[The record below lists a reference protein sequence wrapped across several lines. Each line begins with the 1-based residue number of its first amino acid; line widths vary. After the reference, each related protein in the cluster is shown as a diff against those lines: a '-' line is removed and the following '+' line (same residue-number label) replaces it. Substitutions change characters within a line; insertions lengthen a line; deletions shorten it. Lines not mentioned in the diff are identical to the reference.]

1 MSIKLSNEV
10 KNIIATMLKTSKD
23 FKLDGINSLVLLDAL
38 LTNRQFSEAL
48 EVSSMSNR
56 EEIINIM
63 QELLDSADFADKDVY
78 SEGERNTFQEILKEA
93 NVKDFEKVN
102 FSQELAIIFCY
113 ANLIIEEEKRPEITI
128 EDIVLSVIDNQ
139 SPDIEDYL
147 KALTTDV
154 SALKESYST
163 FVATEET
170 DKADKT
176 NKTDKADN
184 IFFLPKTLKGC
195 VTVLNYKLSQ
205 NPNCT
210 ILGRDSE
217 CKEIWK
223 TMMKKTKRNVLLIGE
238 PGVGKSSVVYKLTYD
253 ILNGT
258 CPEMFKNFR
267 ILSLNVNNLISGTM
281 YRGQAEE
288 RYRDLIKMLEEYDNL
303 ILFIDEIHMIVGAG
317 SSSGKDNQDFSNAL
331 KPLLAGDDSIVIG
344 ATTNEE
350 YKEAFGNEGALR
362 RRFRNITIKEPKTT
376 EVYDMLKDSIKQL
389 EEFHGVKISKRMVD
403 LIIFY
408 SSCFNYTTR
417 NPDRTKDLIDLSM
430 VTAKMDGK
438 TRVDRESIMK
448 NFDFNFKQF
457 HNMTSNQ
464 ISEVAYHEI
473 GHFMIQHF
481 SGRLT
486 DQEVVAISII
496 PAADYLGVNV
506 LDTTDCTPSTDKNF
520 FIDEIACLLAGRI
533 SEKLFMNSQNNS
545 GASGDLEKATKIA
558 YNMVTKYGMTT
569 KLGEHRIYINDR
581 DYQMQTPE
589 VTNMVNAEIKNI
601 IEKSTERA
609 TTILQTHAELVKLLA
624 EELSKKGMLSQ
635 IELEKIIQESQK
647 VTI

>member
-10 KNIIATMLKTSKD
+10 KNIIATMLKTSMD
-23 FKLDGINSLVLLDAL
+23 FKLGGLNTLVLLDAL
-38 LTNRQFSEAL
+38 LTNQQFSSTL
-48 EVSSMSNR
+48 EVTSICTKN
-56 EEIINIM
+56 EIIETM
-63 QELLDSADFADKDVY
+63 EELLDSADFADEDE
-78 SEGERNTFQEILKEA
+78 SEEGEKELSQEILKEA
-93 NVKDFEKVN
+93 NVENYEKIHL
-102 FSQELAIIFCY
+102 SRELGIIFCY
-113 ANLIIEEEKRPEITI
+113 ANLLVEEENRVEITI
-128 EDIVLSVIDNQ
+128 EDLVLSLLDNQ
-139 SPDIEDYL
+139 SPDIIDFFKSLSTDLSVFKEKYTDTVAED
-147 KALTTDV
+147 ALP
-154 SALKESYST
+154 
-163 FVATEET
+163 FV
-170 DKADKT
+170 
-176 NKTDKADN
+176 
-184 IFFLPKTLKGC
+184 IPKSLTGC
-195 VTVLNYKLSQ
+195 VTVLNDKLSS

-210 ILGRDSE
+210 ILGRDNE

-253 ILNGT
+253 ILNGI
-258 CPEMFKNFR
+258 CPEMFKDFR

-288 RYRDLIKMLEEYDNL
+288 RYQDLIELLEYYDNL

-317 SSSGKDNQDFSNAL
+317 SSSSGKDNTDFSNAL

-362 RRFRNITIKEPKTT
+362 RRFRNIVIKEPKTT

-457 HNMTSNQ
+457 HNMTSTQ

-473 GHFMIQHF
+473 GHFMVQRF

-486 DQEVVAISII
+486 DREVVAISII

-506 LDTTDCTPSTDKNF
+506 LDATDCTPSTDKNF
-520 FIDEIACLLAGRI
+520 FIDKIACLLAGRI
-533 SEKLFMNSQNNS
+533 SEKIFTGSQNNS
-545 GASGDLEKATKIA
+545 GASSDLEKATKIA

-589 VTNMVNAEIKNI
+589 ITNMVNAEIKNI
-601 IEKSTERA
+601 IEKATERA
-609 TTILQTHAELVKLLA
+609 TTILQTHAELVKKLA

-635 IELEKIIQESQK
+635 IELEKIIQEYQK

>member
-23 FKLDGINSLVLLDAL
+23 FKLGGLNTLALLNAL
-38 LTNRQFSEAL
+38 LTNQQFSSTL
-48 EVSSMSNR
+48 EVTSICTKN
-56 EEIINIM
+56 EIIETM
-63 QELLDSADFADKDVY
+63 EELLDSADFADEDE
-78 SEGERNTFQEILKEA
+78 SEEGEKELSQEILKEA
-93 NVKDFEKVN
+93 NVENYEKIHL
-102 FSQELAIIFCY
+102 SRELGIIFCY
-113 ANLIIEEEKRPEITI
+113 ANLLVEEENRVEITI
-128 EDIVLSVIDNQ
+128 EDLVLSLLDNQ
-139 SPDIEDYL
+139 SPDIIDFFKSL
-147 KALTTDV
+147 STDLSV
-154 SALKESYST
+154 FKEIYTDTVAEESLP
-163 FVATEET
+163 FV
-170 DKADKT
+170 
-176 NKTDKADN
+176 
-184 IFFLPKTLKGC
+184 IPKSLKGC
-195 VTVLNYKLSQ
+195 VTILNDKLSS

-210 ILGRDSE
+210 ILGRDNE

-253 ILNGT
+253 ILNGI
-258 CPEMFKNFR
+258 CPEMFKDFR

-288 RYRDLIKMLEEYDNL
+288 RYQDLIELLEYYDNL

-317 SSSGKDNQDFSNAL
+317 SSSSGKDNTDFSNAL

-362 RRFRNITIKEPKTT
+362 RRFRNIVIKEPKTT

-457 HNMTSNQ
+457 HNMTSTQ

-473 GHFMIQHF
+473 GHFMVQRF

-496 PAADYLGVNV
+496 PTADYLGVNV

-520 FIDEIACLLAGRI
+520 FIDKIACLLAGRI
-533 SEKLFMNSQNNS
+533 SEKIFTGSQNNS
-545 GASGDLEKATKIA
+545 GASSDLEKATKIA

-589 VTNMVNAEIKNI
+589 ITNMVNAEIKNI
-601 IEKSTERA
+601 IEKATERA
-609 TTILQTHAELVKLLA
+609 TTILQTHAELVKTLA

>member
-23 FKLDGINSLVLLDAL
+23 FKLGGLNTLALLDAL
-38 LTNRQFSEAL
+38 LTNQQFSSTL
-48 EVSSMSNR
+48 EVTSICTKN
-56 EEIINIM
+56 EIIETM
-63 QELLDSADFADKDVY
+63 EELLDSADFADEDE
-78 SEGERNTFQEILKEA
+78 SEEGEKELSQEILKEA
-93 NVKDFEKVN
+93 NVENYEKIHL
-102 FSQELAIIFCY
+102 SRELGIIFCY
-113 ANLIIEEEKRPEITI
+113 ANLLVEEENRVEITI
-128 EDIVLSVIDNQ
+128 EDLVLSLLDNQ
-139 SPDIEDYL
+139 SPDIIDFFKSL
-147 KALTTDV
+147 STDLSV
-154 SALKESYST
+154 FKEIYTDTVAEESLP
-163 FVATEET
+163 FV
-170 DKADKT
+170 
-176 NKTDKADN
+176 
-184 IFFLPKTLKGC
+184 IPKSLKGC
-195 VTVLNYKLSQ
+195 VTILNDKLSS

-210 ILGRDSE
+210 ILGRDNE

-253 ILNGT
+253 ILNGI
-258 CPEMFKNFR
+258 CPEMFKDFR

-288 RYRDLIKMLEEYDNL
+288 RYQDLIELLEYYDNL

-317 SSSGKDNQDFSNAL
+317 SSSSGKDNTDFSNAL

-362 RRFRNITIKEPKTT
+362 RRFRNIVIKEPKTT

-457 HNMTSNQ
+457 HNMTSTQ

-473 GHFMIQHF
+473 GHFMVQRF

-486 DQEVVAISII
+486 DQEVVAISVI

-520 FIDEIACLLAGRI
+520 FIDKIACLLAGRI
-533 SEKLFMNSQNNS
+533 SEKIFTGSQNNS
-545 GASGDLEKATKIA
+545 GAISDLEKATKIA

-589 VTNMVNAEIKNI
+589 ITNMVNAEIKNI
-601 IEKSTERA
+601 IEKATERA
-609 TTILQTHAELVKLLA
+609 TTILQTHAELVKTLA

>member
-23 FKLDGINSLVLLDAL
+23 FKLGGLNTLALLNAL
-38 LTNRQFSEAL
+38 LTNQQFSSTL
-48 EVSSMSNR
+48 EVTSICTKN
-56 EEIINIM
+56 EIIETM
-63 QELLDSADFADKDVY
+63 EELLDSADFADEDE
-78 SEGERNTFQEILKEA
+78 SEEGEKELSQEILKEA
-93 NVKDFEKVN
+93 NVENYEKIHL
-102 FSQELAIIFCY
+102 SRELGIIFCY
-113 ANLIIEEEKRPEITI
+113 ANLLVEEENRVEITI
-128 EDIVLSVIDNQ
+128 EDLVLSLLDNQ
-139 SPDIEDYL
+139 SPDIIDFFKSL
-147 KALTTDV
+147 STDLSV
-154 SALKESYST
+154 FKEIYTDTVAEESLP
-163 FVATEET
+163 FV
-170 DKADKT
+170 
-176 NKTDKADN
+176 
-184 IFFLPKTLKGC
+184 IPKSLKGC
-195 VTVLNYKLSQ
+195 VTILNDKLSS

-210 ILGRDSE
+210 ILGRDNE

-253 ILNGT
+253 ILNGI
-258 CPEMFKNFR
+258 CPEMFKDFR

-288 RYRDLIKMLEEYDNL
+288 RYQDLIELLEYYDNL

-317 SSSGKDNQDFSNAL
+317 SSSSGKDNTDFSNAL
-331 KPLLAGDDSIVIG
+331 KPLLAGDNAIVIG

-362 RRFRNITIKEPKTT
+362 RRFRNIVIKEPKTT

-457 HNMTSNQ
+457 HNMTSTQ

-473 GHFMIQHF
+473 GHFMVQRF

-496 PAADYLGVNV
+496 PTADYLGVNV

-520 FIDEIACLLAGRI
+520 FIDKIACLLAGRI
-533 SEKLFMNSQNNS
+533 SEKIFTGSQNNS
-545 GASGDLEKATKIA
+545 GASSDLEKATKIA

-589 VTNMVNAEIKNI
+589 ITNMVNAEIKNI
-601 IEKSTERA
+601 IEKATERA
-609 TTILQTHAELVKLLA
+609 TTILQTHAELVKTLA

>member
-23 FKLDGINSLVLLDAL
+23 FKLGGLNTLALLNAL
-38 LTNRQFSEAL
+38 LTNQQFSSTL
-48 EVSSMSNR
+48 EVTSICTKN
-56 EEIINIM
+56 EIIETM
-63 QELLDSADFADKDVY
+63 EELLDSADFADEDE
-78 SEGERNTFQEILKEA
+78 SEEGEKELSQEILKEA
-93 NVKDFEKVN
+93 NVENYEKIHL
-102 FSQELAIIFCY
+102 SRELGIIFCY
-113 ANLIIEEEKRPEITI
+113 ANLLVEEENRVEITI
-128 EDIVLSVIDNQ
+128 EDLVLSLLDNQ
-139 SPDIEDYL
+139 SPDIIDFFKSL
-147 KALTTDV
+147 STDLSV
-154 SALKESYST
+154 FKEIYTDTVAEESLP
-163 FVATEET
+163 FV
-170 DKADKT
+170 
-176 NKTDKADN
+176 
-184 IFFLPKTLKGC
+184 IPKSLKGC
-195 VTVLNYKLSQ
+195 VTILNDKLSS

-210 ILGRDSE
+210 ILGRDNE

-253 ILNGT
+253 ILNGI
-258 CPEMFKNFR
+258 CPEMFKDFR

-288 RYRDLIKMLEEYDNL
+288 RYQDLIELLEYYDNL

-317 SSSGKDNQDFSNAL
+317 SSSSGKDNTDFSNAL

-362 RRFRNITIKEPKTT
+362 RRFRNIVIKEPKTT

-457 HNMTSNQ
+457 HNMTSTQ

-473 GHFMIQHF
+473 GHFMVQRF

-496 PAADYLGVNV
+496 PTADYLGVNV

-520 FIDEIACLLAGRI
+520 FIDKIACLLAGRI
-533 SEKLFMNSQNNS
+533 SEKIFTGSQNNS
-545 GASGDLEKATKIA
+545 GASSDLEKATKIA

-589 VTNMVNAEIKNI
+589 ITNMVNAEIKNI
-601 IEKSTERA
+601 IEKATERA

>member
-23 FKLDGINSLVLLDAL
+23 FKLGGLNTLALLDAL
-38 LTNRQFSEAL
+38 LTNQQFSSTL
-48 EVSSMSNR
+48 EVTSICTKN
-56 EEIINIM
+56 EIIETM
-63 QELLDSADFADKDVY
+63 EELLDSADFADEDE
-78 SEGERNTFQEILKEA
+78 SEEGEKELSQEILKEA
-93 NVKDFEKVN
+93 NVENYEKIHL
-102 FSQELAIIFCY
+102 SRELGIIFCY
-113 ANLIIEEEKRPEITI
+113 ANLLVEEENRVEITI
-128 EDIVLSVIDNQ
+128 EDLVLSLLDNQ
-139 SPDIEDYL
+139 SPDIIDFFKSL
-147 KALTTDV
+147 STDLSV
-154 SALKESYST
+154 FKGIYTDTVAEESLP
-163 FVATEET
+163 FV
-170 DKADKT
+170 
-176 NKTDKADN
+176 
-184 IFFLPKTLKGC
+184 IPKSLNGC
-195 VTVLNYKLSQ
+195 VTILNDKLSS

-210 ILGRDSE
+210 ILGRDNE

-258 CPEMFKNFR
+258 CPEMFKNFL
-267 ILSLNVNNLISGTM
+267 IISLNVNNLISGTM

-288 RYRDLIKMLEEYDNL
+288 RYQDLIELLEYYDNL

-317 SSSGKDNQDFSNAL
+317 SSSSGKDNTDFSNAL

-362 RRFRNITIKEPKTT
+362 RRFRNIVIKEPKTT

-457 HNMTSNQ
+457 HNMTSTQ

-473 GHFMIQHF
+473 GHFMVQRF

-496 PAADYLGVNV
+496 PTADYLGVNV

-520 FIDEIACLLAGRI
+520 FIDKIACLLAGRI
-533 SEKLFMNSQNNS
+533 SEKIFTGSQNNS
-545 GASGDLEKATKIA
+545 GASSDLEKATKIA

-589 VTNMVNAEIKNI
+589 ITNMVNAEIKNI
-601 IEKSTERA
+601 IEKATERA
-609 TTILQTHAELVKLLA
+609 TTILQTHAELVKTLA

>member
-23 FKLDGINSLVLLDAL
+23 FKLGGLNTLALLDAL
-38 LTNRQFSEAL
+38 LTNQQFSSTL
-48 EVSSMSNR
+48 EVTSICTKN
-56 EEIINIM
+56 EIIETM
-63 QELLDSADFADKDVY
+63 EELLDSADFADEDE
-78 SEGERNTFQEILKEA
+78 SEEGEKELSQEILKEA
-93 NVKDFEKVN
+93 NVENYEKIHL
-102 FSQELAIIFCY
+102 SRELGIIFCY
-113 ANLIIEEEKRPEITI
+113 ANLLVEEENRVEITI
-128 EDIVLSVIDNQ
+128 EDLVLSLLDNQ
-139 SPDIEDYL
+139 FPDIIDFFKSL
-147 KALTTDV
+147 STDLSV
-154 SALKESYST
+154 FKEIYTDTVAEESLP
-163 FVATEET
+163 FV
-170 DKADKT
+170 
-176 NKTDKADN
+176 
-184 IFFLPKTLKGC
+184 IPKSLKGC
-195 VTVLNYKLSQ
+195 VTILNDKLSS

-210 ILGRDSE
+210 ILGRDNE

-253 ILNGT
+253 ILNGI
-258 CPEMFKNFR
+258 CPEMFKDFR

-288 RYRDLIKMLEEYDNL
+288 RYQDLIELLEYYDNL

-317 SSSGKDNQDFSNAL
+317 SSSSGKDNTDFSNAL
-331 KPLLAGDDSIVIG
+331 KPLLAGDNAIVIG

-362 RRFRNITIKEPKTT
+362 RRFRNIVIKEPKTT

-389 EEFHGVKISKRMVD
+389 EEFHGIKISKRMVD

-457 HNMTSNQ
+457 HNMTSTQ

-473 GHFMIQHF
+473 GHFMVQRF

-496 PAADYLGVNV
+496 PTADYLGVNV

-520 FIDEIACLLAGRI
+520 FIDKIACLLAGRI
-533 SEKLFMNSQNNS
+533 SEKIFTGSQNNS
-545 GASGDLEKATKIA
+545 GASSDLEKATKIA

-601 IEKSTERA
+601 IDKATERA
-609 TTILQTHAELVKLLA
+609 TTILQTHAELVKTLA

>member
-23 FKLDGINSLVLLDAL
+23 FKLGGLNTLALLDAL
-38 LTNRQFSEAL
+38 LTNQQFSSTL
-48 EVSSMSNR
+48 EVTSICTKN
-56 EEIINIM
+56 EIIETM
-63 QELLDSADFADKDVY
+63 EELLDSADFADEDE
-78 SEGERNTFQEILKEA
+78 SEEGEKELSQEILKEA
-93 NVKDFEKVN
+93 NVENYEKIHL
-102 FSQELAIIFCY
+102 SRELGIIFCY
-113 ANLIIEEEKRPEITI
+113 ANLLVEEENRVEITI
-128 EDIVLSVIDNQ
+128 EDLVLSLLDNQ
-139 SPDIEDYL
+139 SPDIIDFFKSL
-147 KALTTDV
+147 STDLSV
-154 SALKESYST
+154 FKEIYTDTVAEESLP
-163 FVATEET
+163 FV
-170 DKADKT
+170 
-176 NKTDKADN
+176 
-184 IFFLPKTLKGC
+184 IPKSLKGC
-195 VTVLNYKLSQ
+195 VTILNDKLSS

-210 ILGRDSE
+210 ILGRDNE

-253 ILNGT
+253 ILNGI
-258 CPEMFKNFR
+258 CPEMFKDFQ

-288 RYRDLIKMLEEYDNL
+288 RYQDLIELLEYYDNL

-317 SSSGKDNQDFSNAL
+317 SSSSGKDNTDFSNAL
-331 KPLLAGDDSIVIG
+331 KPLLAGDNAIVIG

-362 RRFRNITIKEPKTT
+362 RRFRNIVIKEPKTT

-389 EEFHGVKISKRMVD
+389 EEFHGIKISKRMVD

-457 HNMTSNQ
+457 HNMTSTQ

-473 GHFMIQHF
+473 GHFMVQRF

-520 FIDEIACLLAGRI
+520 FIDKIACLLAGRI
-533 SEKLFMNSQNNS
+533 SEKIFTGSQNNS
-545 GASGDLEKATKIA
+545 GASSDLEKATKIA

-589 VTNMVNAEIKNI
+589 ITNMVNAEIKNI
-601 IEKSTERA
+601 IEKATERA
-609 TTILQTHAELVKLLA
+609 TTILQTHAELVKTLA

>member
-10 KNIIATMLKTSKD
+10 KNIIATMLKTSMD
-23 FKLDGINSLVLLDAL
+23 FKLGGLNTLVLLDAL
-38 LTNRQFSEAL
+38 LTNQQFSSTL
-48 EVSSMSNR
+48 EVTSICTKN
-56 EEIINIM
+56 EIIETM
-63 QELLDSADFADKDVY
+63 EELLDSADFADEDE
-78 SEGERNTFQEILKEA
+78 SEEGEKELSQEILKEA
-93 NVKDFEKVN
+93 NVENYEKIHL
-102 FSQELAIIFCY
+102 SRELGIIFCY
-113 ANLIIEEEKRPEITI
+113 ANLLVEEENRVEITI
-128 EDIVLSVIDNQ
+128 EDLVLSLLDNQ
-139 SPDIEDYL
+139 SPDIIDFFKSL
-147 KALTTDV
+147 STDLSV
-154 SALKESYST
+154 FKEIYTDTVAEESLP
-163 FVATEET
+163 FV
-170 DKADKT
+170 
-176 NKTDKADN
+176 
-184 IFFLPKTLKGC
+184 IPKSLKGC
-195 VTVLNYKLSQ
+195 VTILNDKLSS

-210 ILGRDSE
+210 ILGRDNE

-253 ILNGT
+253 ILNGI
-258 CPEMFKNFR
+258 CPEMFKDFQ

-288 RYRDLIKMLEEYDNL
+288 RYQDLIELLEYYDNL

-317 SSSGKDNQDFSNAL
+317 SSSSGKDNTDFSNAL

-362 RRFRNITIKEPKTT
+362 RRFRNIVIKEPKTT

-457 HNMTSNQ
+457 HNMTSTQ

-473 GHFMIQHF
+473 GHFMVQRF

-520 FIDEIACLLAGRI
+520 FIDKIACLLAGRI
-533 SEKLFMNSQNNS
+533 SEKIFTGSQNNS
-545 GASGDLEKATKIA
+545 GASSDLEKATKIA

-589 VTNMVNAEIKNI
+589 ITNMVNAEIKNI
-601 IEKSTERA
+601 IEKATERA
-609 TTILQTHAELVKLLA
+609 TTILQTHAELVKTLA

>member
-23 FKLDGINSLVLLDAL
+23 FKLGGLNTLALLDAL
-38 LTNRQFSEAL
+38 LTNQQFSSTL
-48 EVSSMSNR
+48 EVTSICTKN
-56 EEIINIM
+56 EIIETM
-63 QELLDSADFADKDVY
+63 EELLDSADFADEDE
-78 SEGERNTFQEILKEA
+78 SEEGEKELSQEILKEA
-93 NVKDFEKVN
+93 NVENYEKIHL
-102 FSQELAIIFCY
+102 SRELGIIFCY
-113 ANLIIEEEKRPEITI
+113 ANLLVEEENRVEITI
-128 EDIVLSVIDNQ
+128 EDLVLSLLDNQ
-139 SPDIEDYL
+139 SPDIIDFFKSL
-147 KALTTDV
+147 STDLSV
-154 SALKESYST
+154 FKEIYTDTVAEESLP
-163 FVATEET
+163 FV
-170 DKADKT
+170 
-176 NKTDKADN
+176 
-184 IFFLPKTLKGC
+184 IPKSLKGC
-195 VTVLNYKLSQ
+195 VTILNDKLSS

-210 ILGRDSE
+210 ILGRDNE

-253 ILNGT
+253 ILNGI
-258 CPEMFKNFR
+258 CPEMFKDFR

-288 RYRDLIKMLEEYDNL
+288 RYQDLIELLEYYDNL

-317 SSSGKDNQDFSNAL
+317 SSSSGKDNTDFSNAL
-331 KPLLAGDDSIVIG
+331 KPLLAGDNAIVIG

-362 RRFRNITIKEPKTT
+362 RRFRNIVIKEPKTT

-389 EEFHGVKISKRMVD
+389 EEFHGIKISKRMVD

-457 HNMTSNQ
+457 HNMTSTQ

-473 GHFMIQHF
+473 GHFMVQRF

-520 FIDEIACLLAGRI
+520 FIDKIACLLAGRI
-533 SEKLFMNSQNNS
+533 SEKIFTGSQNNS
-545 GASGDLEKATKIA
+545 GASSDLEKATKIA

-589 VTNMVNAEIKNI
+589 ITNMVNAEIKNI
-601 IEKSTERA
+601 IEKATERA
-609 TTILQTHAELVKLLA
+609 TTILQTHAELVKTLA

>member
-23 FKLDGINSLVLLDAL
+23 FKLGGLNTLALLDAL
-38 LTNRQFSEAL
+38 LTNQQFSSTL
-48 EVSSMSNR
+48 EVTSICTKN
-56 EEIINIM
+56 EIIETM
-63 QELLDSADFADKDVY
+63 EELLDSADFADEDE
-78 SEGERNTFQEILKEA
+78 SEEGEKELSQEILKEA
-93 NVKDFEKVN
+93 NVENYEKIHL
-102 FSQELAIIFCY
+102 SRELGIIFCY
-113 ANLIIEEEKRPEITI
+113 ANLLVEEENRVEITI
-128 EDIVLSVIDNQ
+128 EDLVLSLLDNQ
-139 SPDIEDYL
+139 FPDIIDFFKSL
-147 KALTTDV
+147 STDLSV
-154 SALKESYST
+154 FKEIYTDTVAEESLP
-163 FVATEET
+163 FV
-170 DKADKT
+170 
-176 NKTDKADN
+176 
-184 IFFLPKTLKGC
+184 IPKSLKGC
-195 VTVLNYKLSQ
+195 VTILNDKLSS

-210 ILGRDSE
+210 ILGRDNE

-253 ILNGT
+253 ILNGI
-258 CPEMFKNFR
+258 CPEMFKDFR

-288 RYRDLIKMLEEYDNL
+288 RYQDLIELLEYYDNL

-317 SSSGKDNQDFSNAL
+317 SSSSGKDNTDFSNAL
-331 KPLLAGDDSIVIG
+331 KPLLAGDNAIVIG

-362 RRFRNITIKEPKTT
+362 RRFRNIGIKEPKTT

-389 EEFHGVKISKRMVD
+389 EEFHGIKISKRMVD

-457 HNMTSNQ
+457 HNMTSTQ

-473 GHFMIQHF
+473 GHFMVQRF

-496 PAADYLGVNV
+496 PTADYLGVNV

-520 FIDEIACLLAGRI
+520 FIDKIACLLAGRI
-533 SEKLFMNSQNNS
+533 SEKIFTGSQNNS
-545 GASGDLEKATKIA
+545 GASSDLEKATKIA

-589 VTNMVNAEIKNI
+589 ITNMVNAEIKNI
-601 IEKSTERA
+601 IEKATERA
-609 TTILQTHAELVKLLA
+609 TTILQTHAELVKTLA

>member
-23 FKLDGINSLVLLDAL
+23 FKLGGLNTLALLDAL
-38 LTNRQFSEAL
+38 LTNQQFSSTL
-48 EVSSMSNR
+48 EVTSICTKN
-56 EEIINIM
+56 EIIETM
-63 QELLDSADFADKDVY
+63 EELLDSADFADEDE
-78 SEGERNTFQEILKEA
+78 SEEGEKELSQEILKEA
-93 NVKDFEKVN
+93 NVENYEKIHL
-102 FSQELAIIFCY
+102 SRELGIIFCY
-113 ANLIIEEEKRPEITI
+113 ANLLVEEENRVEITI
-128 EDIVLSVIDNQ
+128 EDLVLSLLDNQ
-139 SPDIEDYL
+139 SPDIIDFFKSL
-147 KALTTDV
+147 STDLSV
-154 SALKESYST
+154 FKGIYTDTVAEESLP
-163 FVATEET
+163 FV
-170 DKADKT
+170 
-176 NKTDKADN
+176 
-184 IFFLPKTLKGC
+184 IPKSLKGC
-195 VTVLNYKLSQ
+195 VTILNDKLSS

-210 ILGRDSE
+210 ILGRDNE

-238 PGVGKSSVVYKLTYD
+238 PGVGKSSLVYKLTYD

-258 CPEMFKNFR
+258 CPEMFKNFL
-267 ILSLNVNNLISGTM
+267 IISLNVNNLISGTM

-288 RYRDLIKMLEEYDNL
+288 RYQDLIELLEYYDNL

-317 SSSGKDNQDFSNAL
+317 SSSSGKDNTDFSNAL

-362 RRFRNITIKEPKTT
+362 RRFRNIVIKEPKTT

-457 HNMTSNQ
+457 HNMTSTQ

-473 GHFMIQHF
+473 GHFMVQRF

-496 PAADYLGVNV
+496 PTADYLGVNV

-520 FIDEIACLLAGRI
+520 FIDKIACLLAGRI
-533 SEKLFMNSQNNS
+533 SEKIFTGSQNNS
-545 GASGDLEKATKIA
+545 GASSDLEKATKIA

-589 VTNMVNAEIKNI
+589 ITNMVNAEIKNI
-601 IEKSTERA
+601 IEKATERA
-609 TTILQTHAELVKLLA
+609 TTILQTHAELVKTLA